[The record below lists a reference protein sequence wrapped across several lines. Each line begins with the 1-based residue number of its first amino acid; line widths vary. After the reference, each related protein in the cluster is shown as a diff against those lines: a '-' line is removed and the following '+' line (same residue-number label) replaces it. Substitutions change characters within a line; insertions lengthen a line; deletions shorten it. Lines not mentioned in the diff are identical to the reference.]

1 NRKPQT
7 GDCLLP
13 TDNRADKARQMRPR
27 YNSIVTPLSL
37 QARVPQIAEELL
49 RAINEPGEALA
60 PAALAI
66 ARVEYQALDAG
77 PYLQRLERMGEAAAG
92 RLQRDNP
99 SRIATLNAYLYEEL
113 GFSGNREHYDDP
125 RNSFLNEVLDR
136 RLGIPISLA
145 AVYLEIGRRAG
156 LRLEGVNFP
165 GHFLVRADADGVIGE
180 PDQVII
186 DPFHAGA
193 LLSEVDCRHL
203 LRQHL
208 GDEAAFDRALLATAT
223 RQHIVVRMLVN
234 LKRLYVRMRS
244 FPQARAIADLLLTVD
259 PSALSELRDR
269 GLLAYHMED
278 FPSALRDLE
287 AYLRLMPRDT
297 QPAPDEMKA
306 EMDAA
311 TGDEAEP
318 VSESAQIW
326 EHVKTL
332 RRR

>member
-1 NRKPQT
+1 
-7 GDCLLP
+7 
-13 TDNRADKARQMRPR
+13 MRPR
-27 YNSIVTPLSL
+27 YNCRMSPRSL
-37 QARVPQIAEELL
+37 QARVPQIAEDLL
-49 RAINEPGEALA
+49 RALNDPGEALA

-66 ARVEYQALDAG
+66 ARVEYPSLDAA

-156 LRLEGVNFP
+156 VRLEGVNFP
-165 GHFLVRADADGVIGE
+165 GHFLVRAPADADGPPADRAGTRRAGG
-180 PDQVII
+180 DDLII
-186 DPFHAGA
+186 DPFHGGA

-208 GDEAAFDRALLATAT
+208 GEEAAFDHRLLATAT

-244 FPQARAIADLLLTVD
+244 FPQARAIADLLLAVD
-259 PSALSELRDR
+259 PSALAELRDR

-278 FPSALRDLE
+278 FPAALKDLE
-287 AYLRLMPRDT
+287 AYLRLMPRAS
-297 QPAPDEMKA
+297 APDPDHEI
-306 EMDAA
+306 EPAA
-311 TGDEAEP
+311 EAEGDDEP
-318 VSESAQIW
+318 ASESAQIW

-332 RRR
+332 RRRVASFN